1 MKYLVISAAATLG
14 VNNPRILLVGLYGN
28 QFCVLLFGA

>member
-1 MKYLVISAAATLG
+1 MKYLVISAATLG